1 MPPAF
6 AVAPLRAQFPALQ
19 QTINDRPLVYLD
31 NAATTHKPQ
40 MVLDA
45 MQAFYCR
52 DNANVHR
59 AAHTLSA
66 RATTAFEQAREQVR
80 AFLHAA
86 SADEIVWTR
95 GTTEAINLLAYS
107 WGSRLQAGDEILLST
122 LEHHANIVP
131 WQLLAARSGV
141 VLRVIPLQG
150 GIALC

>member
-86 SADEIVWTR
+86 SAD
-95 GTTEAINLLAYS
+95 
-107 WGSRLQAGDEILLST
+107 
-122 LEHHANIVP
+122 
-131 WQLLAARSGV
+131 
-141 VLRVIPLQG
+141 
-150 GIALC
+150 